1 MFDWEHGIALN
12 AIQGNWASSVERGKS
27 HGFLELL
34 REPGVYSRVVR
45 GSSFNARVCSAT
57 SGLLSSYEETSG
69 ISMRLG
75 RAIRMLLEV
84 KRVTEGPFLV
94 ATVVLGFLLI
104 FFFII
109 IIIFNYYFLL

>member
-1 MFDWEHGIALN
+1 
-12 AIQGNWASSVERGKS
+12 
-27 HGFLELL
+27 
-34 REPGVYSRVVR
+34 
-45 GSSFNARVCSAT
+45 
-57 SGLLSSYEETSG
+57 
-69 ISMRLG
+69 MRLG